1 VSRLLRVGAAVVWC
15 GLWAA
20 SASADLV
27 LLDNGRHLSIRA
39 YRLEGASIVLLL
51 RSGGEVVV
59 PQRLVRGITPDEVP
73 YPDAAG
79 APALPSPVATA
90 VILPAV
96 PYGDLIDTTAARHG
110 VDARLVRAIVEV
122 ESSYRPEA
130 RSPRGA
136 MGLMQLMPPT
146 AREYRLRDPYD
157 PESNLEAGVRHLRSL
172 LDRFEVSLALAA
184 YNAGEGAV
192 RRFGGIPPFPETR
205 AYVRRVLSLT
215 TAD

>member
-1 VSRLLRVGAAVVWC
+1 
-15 GLWAA
+15 
-20 SASADLV
+20 
-27 LLDNGRHLSIRA
+27 
-39 YRLEGASIVLLL
+39 
-51 RSGGEVVV
+51 
-59 PQRLVRGITPDEVP
+59 
-73 YPDAAG
+73 
-79 APALPSPVATA
+79 
-90 VILPAV
+90 V